1 MKYQNVIWV
10 LILCLRKKQ
19 FVYIEIK
26 KLLEKKVIKG
36 SRSEVNEFISGIFM
50 RDKKGGER

>member
-1 MKYQNVIWV
+1 MGTHS
-10 LILCLRKKQ
+10 LSKKETE

-26 KLLEKKVIKG
+26 KLLEKKAIKG